1 MKTRVRT
8 GIIFTVIVLAFV
20 IPGFRIPWLP
30 LVLFGLVGLA
40 AALEL
45 QHALSRKVEHISLF
59 TMLAASLYQFWPLVT
74 LLSYRMLRPNWQLL
88 PKSGPAID
96 ARWQT
101 DYLWLVGLALAFTA
115 LVTVISIFLI
125 AVLKLIRYG
134 NEALPAV
141 GAETACFLWIA
152 APFAVVPI
160 LLYGVPNGWLWL
172 LLALFAPWIS
182 DTAAY
187 YVGVNVGHTPILPQI
202 SPKKTLEGTIG
213 GVVGTMLISAL
224 FFGIVMGGPE
234 PMRPALGRNI
244 AFGLLAGLVL
254 SLVSQ
259 FGDWFASALK
269 RFVRIKDYS
278 NILPG
283 HGGILDRFDGVLF
296 TLPVTLALGFVYY
309 LF

>member
-1 MKTRVRT
+1 MNTRVRT
-8 GIIFTVIVLAFV
+8 GIVFTVIVLAFV
-20 IPGFRIPWLP
+20 IPAFRIPWLP
-30 LVLFGLVGLA
+30 LILFGVVGLA

-45 QHALSRKVEHISLF
+45 HHALSRRVEHLSLF
-59 TMLAASLYQFWPLVT
+59 TMLAASLYQFWPLVI
-74 LLSYRMLRPNWQLL
+74 LLSYRMLRPNWHLL
-88 PKSGPAID
+88 SKSGPDID
-96 ARWQT
+96 SRWQT
-101 DYLWLVGLALAFTA
+101 DYLWLVGLALAFVA
-115 LVTVISIFLI
+115 LVMLLSIFLV
-125 AVLKLIRYG
+125 AVLKVIRYG
-134 NEALPAV
+134 ADVLPAV
-141 GAETACFLWIA
+141 GGETASFLWIA
-152 APFAVVPI
+152 APLAVVPI

-213 GVVGTMLISAL
+213 GIVGTMLTAAL
-224 FFGIVMGGPE
+224 YFGIVMGGPE
-234 PMRPALGRNI
+234 PMQASLGRNI
-244 AFGLLAGLVL
+244 AFGLLAGLIL

-283 HGGILDRFDGVLF
+283 HGGILDRFDGVLL
-296 TLPVTLALGFVYY
+296 TLPVTLALGLVYY